1 MHSFVKRFITAI
13 VFLSFTGFQ
22 ANANNNPTDTL
33 NPQRLRKVLISQSAF
48 YVAGISFL
56 QFIWYKDHE
65 AVPFHFYNDN
75 KGWLQLDKAGH
86 AFSAYY
92 ESYKS
97 YKAFRWAGLSEKKA
111 VFYGGL
117 TGMLIQAP
125 IEVFDGYYEG
135 YGFSKGDIVANT
147 GGALLFMGQQ
157 WFLHDQLVKMKFSYS
172 PSPYAQHRPRMLGEN
187 HIQRFFMDYN
197 GHTYWLSLNL
207 KKATQFNFMPPWLN
221 LALGYSGN
229 GMLGEFK
236 NPTWYRGEPFP
247 YFERYRQYL
256 FSLDIDLS
264 EVRTSS
270 KFLRSVFDALN
281 LIKIPLPTLEYNR
294 LDGYKLHAVYF

>member
-1 MHSFVKRFITAI
+1 MQSLINRLI
-13 VFLSFTGFQ
+13 FTILFFSVIGVQ
-22 ANANNNPTDTL
+22 SYANNPSEDTL
-33 NPQRLRKVLISQSAF
+33 NTHRLRKVLISQSAF
-48 YVAGISFL
+48 YLAGISFL

-65 AVPFHFYNDN
+65 PAPFHFYNDN

-86 AFSAYY
+86 AFSTYY
-92 ESYKS
+92 ESYKV
-97 YKAFRWAGLSEKKA
+97 YKALRWAGLSDNKSII
-111 VFYGGL
+111 YGGL

-125 IEVFDGYYEG
+125 IEIFDGYYEG

-147 GGALLFMGQQ
+147 SGAILFMGQQ
-157 WFLHDQLVKMKFSYS
+157 WILHEQIIKMKFSYS
-172 PSPYAQHRPRMLGEN
+172 PSPYAKHRPRMLGEN

-207 KKATQFNFMPPWLN
+207 NSATRIDNIPSWLN
-221 LALGYSGN
+221 LAFGYSGN
-229 GMLGEFK
+229 GMLGEFE

-256 FSLDIDLS
+256 FSLDIDLTK
-264 EVRTSS
+264 VKTSS
-270 KFLRSVFDALN
+270 RFLRSVFDAMN
-281 LIKIPLPTLEYNR
+281 LVKIPLPTLEYNR